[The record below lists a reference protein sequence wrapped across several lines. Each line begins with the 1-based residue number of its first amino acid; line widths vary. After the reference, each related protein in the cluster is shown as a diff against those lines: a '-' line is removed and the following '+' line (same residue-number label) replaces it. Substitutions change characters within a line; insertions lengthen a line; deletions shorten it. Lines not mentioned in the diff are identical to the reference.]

1 MNIDDGL
8 TTAHMTYAKA
18 VEYEIFFLFFIFHN
32 GWVEIWPS
40 QISFLNIVFIIYNKN
55 VAWNVQPE

>member
-18 VEYEIFFLFFIFHN
+18 VEYEIFFIFLFFF
-32 GWVEIWPS
+32 S
-40 QISFLNIVFIIYNKN
+40 QWLG
-55 VAWNVQPE
+55 